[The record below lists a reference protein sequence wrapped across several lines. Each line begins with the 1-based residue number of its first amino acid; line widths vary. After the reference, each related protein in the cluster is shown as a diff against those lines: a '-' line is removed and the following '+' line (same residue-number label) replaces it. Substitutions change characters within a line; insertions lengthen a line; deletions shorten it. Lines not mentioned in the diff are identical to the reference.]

1 MIPHIDRKTAK
12 FWKNGFIGAINRWIS
27 YIKENIIFFLGKV
40 LTLCQGSYS
49 YILVTLTSQQKNKEK
64 KKMTIENLMNYRP
77 IRRIVKEHG
86 MVKAKELIK
95 EPNFPIWVCLKMEQF
110 GLSQR
115 ELANRMS
122 MDESLL
128 SRLLSEQR
136 KPNVDHIKALAYVF
150 EVEISE
156 IWELI

>member
-1 MIPHIDRKTAK
+1 
-12 FWKNGFIGAINRWIS
+12 
-27 YIKENIIFFLGKV
+27 
-40 LTLCQGSYS
+40 
-49 YILVTLTSQQKNKEK
+49 
-64 KKMTIENLMNYRP
+64 MTIENLMNYRP
-77 IRRIVKEHG
+77 IRRMVKEHG
-86 MVKAKELIK
+86 MVKVKELIK
-95 EPNFPIWVCLKMEQF
+95 EPNFTIWVCLKMEQF
-110 GLSQR
+110 GISQR